1 MNLDSKLNEY
11 KENIEKLKA
20 IESLEVYRWLMS
32 LGEKLND
39 DPLSSEKRT
48 ENSLS
53 QKSSVEKFLE
63 SLRKKMYKK

>member
-48 ENSLS
+48 EKN
-53 QKSSVEKFLE
+53 KVKT
-63 SLRKKMYKK
+63 RIGIR